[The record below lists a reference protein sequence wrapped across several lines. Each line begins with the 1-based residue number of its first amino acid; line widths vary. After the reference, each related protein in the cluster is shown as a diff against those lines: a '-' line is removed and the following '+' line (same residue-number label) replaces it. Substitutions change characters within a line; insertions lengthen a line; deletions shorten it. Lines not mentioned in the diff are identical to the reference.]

1 MKKCIFRI
9 SPAILLGL
17 MTDGRNI
24 LTVEN
29 GVTPNRDRRITKVVV
44 DQRDG
49 TITVFYDQN
58 ELIHIPGG
66 LPEYVNPTFKMMSAP
81 ENLDALMETVESVAD
96 LCVEKFGAPQ
106 DKPFDIV
113 EFLRERVAPYF
124 EQKKERVN

>member
-1 MKKCIFRI
+1 MRKCIFRI

-29 GVTPNRDRRITKVVV
+29 GVTAGRNKRITKVVV

-49 TITVFYDQN
+49 TITIFYDQD

-66 LPEYVNPTFKMMSAP
+66 LPEYVNPTFKLMSAP
-81 ENLDALMETVESVAD
+81 ENVDSMFQTVDEVAD
-96 LCVEKFGAPQ
+96 LCVQKFGAPH
-106 DKPFDIV
+106 DRPFDIV
-113 EFLRERVAPYF
+113 KFLRESVAPYF
-124 EQKKERVN
+124 EKQKVRTN